1 MKKIENSFA
10 VTGFIGKDAEIRS
23 FETASVARFSIAVSR
38 ADKTGEETSYVSAFM
53 GIEAWR
59 KNEAL
64 DSFDV
69 LKKGEL
75 ITVEG
80 YFKPEEWTDSK
91 SGEKRNR
98 IVMVATKFYPA
109 PEKEEEKP
117 DQPKQK
123 AVSKKKKASKL
134 LKRPSAAFFWGCLQK
149 SSGQQNTLPSLI
161 QKKGEC
167 ASLKVYRFRSL
178 IITIHSVI
186 SETIKAY
193 MKIIEILFRGQT
205 NLITQQN
212 HALFIDRCSQ
222 RGSTSRLYLQCHH
235 IRSPS
240 WIDIPN
246 NFLIEYNQT
255 NNIFIQNGNIIN
267 FAHHCYNINQFIII
281 KIQYHYK

>member
-10 VTGFIGKDAEIRS
+10 VTGRICRDAEIHL
-23 FETASVARFSIAVSR
+23 FEIVKVAHFSIVVSR
-38 ADKTGEETSYVSAFM
+38 IGKINEEKTFVSAFM

-123 AVSKKKKASKL
+123 AVSKKKKASK
-134 LKRPSAAFFWGCLQK
+134 
-149 SSGQQNTLPSLI
+149 
-161 QKKGEC
+161 
-167 ASLKVYRFRSL
+167 
-178 IITIHSVI
+178 
-186 SETIKAY
+186 
-193 MKIIEILFRGQT
+193 
-205 NLITQQN
+205 
-212 HALFIDRCSQ
+212 
-222 RGSTSRLYLQCHH
+222 
-235 IRSPS
+235 
-240 WIDIPN
+240 
-246 NFLIEYNQT
+246 
-255 NNIFIQNGNIIN
+255 
-267 FAHHCYNINQFIII
+267 
-281 KIQYHYK
+281 

>member
-1 MKKIENSFA
+1 MQKNN
-10 VTGFIGKDAEIRS
+10 RS
-23 FETASVARFSIAVSR
+23 DRKHGTFRKYGLPPIDTP
-38 ADKTGEETSYVSAFM
+38 EETSYVSAFM

-123 AVSKKKKASKL
+123 AVSKKKKASK
-134 LKRPSAAFFWGCLQK
+134 
-149 SSGQQNTLPSLI
+149 
-161 QKKGEC
+161 
-167 ASLKVYRFRSL
+167 
-178 IITIHSVI
+178 
-186 SETIKAY
+186 
-193 MKIIEILFRGQT
+193 
-205 NLITQQN
+205 
-212 HALFIDRCSQ
+212 
-222 RGSTSRLYLQCHH
+222 
-235 IRSPS
+235 
-240 WIDIPN
+240 
-246 NFLIEYNQT
+246 
-255 NNIFIQNGNIIN
+255 
-267 FAHHCYNINQFIII
+267 
-281 KIQYHYK
+281 

>member
-23 FETASVARFSIAVSR
+23 FETASVARFSIAISR

-98 IVMVATKFYPA
+98 IVMVATKFYPT
-109 PEKEEEKP
+109 PEKEE
-117 DQPKQK
+117 
-123 AVSKKKKASKL
+123 
-134 LKRPSAAFFWGCLQK
+134 
-149 SSGQQNTLPSLI
+149 
-161 QKKGEC
+161 
-167 ASLKVYRFRSL
+167 
-178 IITIHSVI
+178 
-186 SETIKAY
+186 
-193 MKIIEILFRGQT
+193 
-205 NLITQQN
+205 
-212 HALFIDRCSQ
+212 
-222 RGSTSRLYLQCHH
+222 TS
-235 IRSPS
+235 
-240 WIDIPN
+240 D
-246 NFLIEYNQT
+246 
-255 NNIFIQNGNIIN
+255 
-267 FAHHCYNINQFIII
+267 
-281 KIQYHYK
+281 